1 MRLLAFAVGAFAVA
15 TFLVGLRTPDAM
27 VFLLAGAALACAATT
42 FLSQRQSPFLKV
54 FGATFAVETIVF
66 GLAFLVDR
74 LGLWP
79 KAYENYTLPD
89 SLPFA
94 VALFGVFIYAIS
106 FIPIVHK
113 MMGIADPYFDA
124 ATPTSAKIWPFPAF
138 VVAQNTLAAAS
149 LVFLIVV
156 NQVEVAL
163 DVRLSYFRADFT
175 NALKNLDQPEFWRQ
189 LFFVFLPVVA
199 VLVAAYTL
207 EYVVTSTFVVR
218 WRRWLTAHYTGRWMS
233 HGAHYKMLLTGSAT
247 DNPDQR
253 ISQDIYSFIDGT
265 GGTSNTDGT
274 SRGIYGYSVVALQN
288 LTSLVSYAIVLWSL
302 STGFTLPGLA
312 IVIPGVLFW
321 VALAY
326 TGAGTMVTHWI
337 GHSLTNLYFTQQR
350 FEANFRFGL
359 ARAREYSEQIALLHG
374 EENEVR
380 AANRKFADIFDNY
393 MRIVSVRKRLTAL
406 TRFYFQ
412 ASVFIPYV
420 VAAPFYFAGKISLGG
435 LNQVG
440 AAFNSVNESMNFFVS
455 YYVGLTDFK
464 ATVDRLTSFDES
476 ITRAQA
482 LGSHS
487 PRIEVT
493 PSASRDRKIDALSLA
508 LPDGRALARVENLTL
523 AADEPTLLTGVSGS
537 GKSTLFRAIAGIWPF
552 GAGAIAEPE
561 ASLMLLPQRPYIPIG
576 SLRAAIAYPEP
587 VEKFT
592 ETAMREALTAAGLG
606 PLADRLDETD
616 NWQMRLSGGEQQ
628 RLAIARALLAAPDW
642 LFLDEATSALDE
654 ASEAQIYHAIAQ
666 KLPGTTL
673 VSIGHNATLSAFHKR
688 RIEMQP
694 QKDGPAEVRE
704 AIAGQ

>member
-15 TFLVGLRTPDAM
+15 TFFVGLRTPDTM
-27 VFLLAGAALACAATT
+27 VFLLAGAALLCAVTT
-42 FLSQRQSPFLKV
+42 FLSQRRSPFLKI
-54 FGATFAVETIVF
+54 FGATFGVETIVF
-66 GLAFLVDR
+66 GLGFLADR
-74 LGLWP
+74 LGIWP
-79 KAYENYTLPD
+79 RAYENYSLPD

-94 VALFGVFIYAIS
+94 VALFGIFIYAIS
-106 FIPIVHK
+106 FVPVVRK
-113 MMGIADPYFDA
+113 MMGISDPYFDA
-124 ATPTSAKIWPFPAF
+124 STPTGARIWPFPSF
-138 VVAQNTLAAAS
+138 IVAQNRLAAAS

-189 LFFVFLPVVA
+189 MFLVFLPVVA
-199 VLVAAYTL
+199 ILVAAYTL
-207 EYVVTSTFVVR
+207 EYVVMSTFVVR
-218 WRRWLTAHYTGRWMS
+218 WRRWLTGYYTARWLS
-233 HGAHYKMLLTGSAT
+233 HGVHYKMLLTGSST

-265 GGTSNTDGT
+265 GTTSG
-274 SRGIYGYSVVALQN
+274 SGGSAGIYGYSIVALQN

-326 TGAGTMVTHWI
+326 TGAGTMITHWV
-337 GHSLTNLYFTQQR
+337 GHSLTGLYFTQQR

-374 EENEVR
+374 EANEVSASNAR
-380 AANRKFADIFDNY
+380 FADIYDNY
-393 MRIVSVRKRLTAL
+393 MRIVGVRKRLTAL

-412 ASVFIPYV
+412 ASVFIPYI
-420 VAAPFYFAGKISLGG
+420 VAAPFYFAGKITLGG

-455 YYVGLTDFK
+455 YYIGLTDFK
-464 ATVDRLTSFDES
+464 ATLNRLTSFDEA
-476 ITRAQA
+476 IKRGQA
-482 LGSHS
+482 LGSHE
-487 PRIEVT
+487 PRIEFA
-493 PSASRDRKIDALSLA
+493 PSPSGDRRIDELSLA
-508 LPDGRALARVENLTL
+508 LPDGRPLVRIDNLAFSARQ
-523 AADEPTLLTGVSGS
+523 PTLLTGASGS

-576 SLRAAIAYPEP
+576 SLRAAIAYPAAP
-587 VEKFT
+587 EKFDDS
-592 ETAMREALTAAGLG
+592 AMREALTAAGLAAI
-606 PLADRLDETD
+606 ADRLDESD

-628 RLAIARALLAAPDW
+628 RLAIARALLAKPDW

-654 ASEAQIYHAIAQ
+654 ASESAIYRAIAR
-666 KLPGTTL
+666 KLPGATL
-673 VSIGHNATLSAFHKR
+673 VSIGHSATLSAFHDR
-688 RIEMQP
+688 RIEMLP
-694 QKDGPAEVRE
+694 QEDGPTRVRE
-704 AIAGQ
+704 VEA

>member
-1 MRLLAFAVGAFAVA
+1 MRLLSFAVGVFAVA
-15 TFLVGLRTPDAM
+15 TFLVGLHTPDTM
-27 VFLLAGAALACAATT
+27 VFLLAGAALACAITT
-42 FLSQRQSPFLKV
+42 FLSQRLSAFLKI
-54 FGATFAVETIVF
+54 FEATFAVETIIF
-66 GLAFLVDR
+66 GLAFLVDE
-74 LGLWP
+74 LGRWP

-106 FIPIVHK
+106 FIPVVRK
-113 MMGIADPYFDA
+113 MIGIADPYFEA

-138 VVAQNTLAAAS
+138 VVGQNKLAAAS

-156 NQVEVAL
+156 NQAEVAL

-175 NALKNLDQPEFWRQ
+175 NALKNLDQAEFWRQ
-189 LFFVFLPVVA
+189 LFLVFLPVVV
-199 VLVAAYTL
+199 VLVAAYTI
-207 EYVVTSTFVVR
+207 EYVVTSTFVIR

-233 HGAHYKMLLTGSAT
+233 QGTHYKMLLAGSPT

-253 ISQDIYSFIDGT
+253 ISQDIYAFIDG
-265 GGTSNTDGT
+265 GGAGS
-274 SRGIYGYSVVALQN
+274 GIYGYSITALQN
-288 LTSLVSYAIVLWSL
+288 LTSLVSYAIVLWTL

-326 TGAGTMVTHWI
+326 TGAGTLITHWV

-374 EENEVR
+374 EENEAR
-380 AANRKFADIFDNY
+380 AANGKFHDIFDNY
-393 MRIVSVRKRLTAL
+393 MRIVAVRKRLTAL
-406 TRFYFQ
+406 TRFYLQ

-420 VAAPFYFAGKISLGG
+420 VAAPFYFAGKLTLGA

-440 AAFNSVNESMNFFVS
+440 AAFNSVNESMNFFVT

-464 ATVDRLTSFDES
+464 ATLNRLTSFDDA
-476 ITRAQA
+476 IARAQA
-482 LGSHS
+482 LGTRD
-487 PRIEVT
+487 PRIDF
-493 PSASRDRKIDALSLA
+493 PRSATSDRKIDALSLA
-508 LPDGRALARVENLTL
+508 LPDGRALVHVENITL
-523 AADEPTLLTGVSGS
+523 AAHEPTLLVGRSGS

-552 GAGAIAEPE
+552 GQGKIAEPD

-576 SLRAAIAYPEP
+576 SLRAAIAYPAP
-587 VEKFT
+587 VDKFA
-592 ETAMREALTAAGLG
+592 EAAMREALEAAGLA
-606 PLADRLDETD
+606 PLANQLDETD

-654 ASEAQIYHAIAQ
+654 ASEAQIYRAIAQ

-673 VSIGHNATLSAFHKR
+673 VSIGHSATLSAFHKR

-694 QKDGPAEVRE
+694 QTDGPATVQAATAE
-704 AIAGQ
+704 G